1 MPEALVKKI
10 KLNAYLSLT
19 ENYSQRLL
27 SIYHVL
33 DTVLCIQC
41 MSIISFNPHNNP
53 FHRRQNQGTDK
64 PSNVPVVIQ
73 LASKQMSHGIQVV

>member
-41 MSIISFNPHNNP
+41 MSIISFNPHNNA
-53 FHRRQNQGTDK
+53 FHRRQNQGTDR

-73 LASKQMSHGIQVV
+73 LVSR